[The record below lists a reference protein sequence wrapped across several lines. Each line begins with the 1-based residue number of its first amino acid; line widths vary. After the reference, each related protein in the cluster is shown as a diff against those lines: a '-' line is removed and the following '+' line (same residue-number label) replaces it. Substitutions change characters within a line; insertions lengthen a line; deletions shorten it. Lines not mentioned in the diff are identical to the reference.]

1 MNVRVSR
8 RAEAGAFAAIG
19 VLLGMTILGPPRL
32 SAQEPATFTLTGRIV
47 DAVNETPVI
56 AAVIK
61 VPDLRRFVFTDVSGR
76 FAFTDFPEGTWDIV
90 VEQLG
95 YHTLDGSVTVAEG
108 NGLFLRLN
116 PDPIELEG
124 LRVRTR
130 SEQLLERRRQRT
142 PFRVVRIPTE
152 TIANAINPDPTAI
165 FRFNAAAPITGCSGE
180 ADEWMTPGCVVVK
193 GEPTPISI
201 FLDEG
206 PLLGGMVEFAAL
218 SHLEIHSMEWIP
230 RMAMLRV
237 YTRGFIERLD
247 NTRISLVPL
256 VW

>member
-1 MNVRVSR
+1 MSLLGR
-8 RAEAGAFAAIG
+8 RQRRPGAFATAAILFALT
-19 VLLGMTILGPPRL
+19 VPGPTRL
-32 SAQEPATFTLTGRIV
+32 SAQDAATFTLTGQIV

-56 AAVIK
+56 AAVVK
-61 VPDLRRFVFTDVSGR
+61 VPDLRRFVFTDVNGR

-95 YHTLDGSVTVAEG
+95 YHTLDGSVTVVEG

-130 SEQLLERRRQRT
+130 SEQLLERRRQRV
-142 PFRVVRIPTE
+142 PYRVVRIPTE
-152 TIANAINPDPTAI
+152 AIASAINPDPTAI

-193 GEPTPISI
+193 GTPTPIHI

-218 SHLEIHSMEWIP
+218 SNLEIHSMEWIP

-237 YTRGFIERLD
+237 YTRRFIERLD
-247 NTRISLVPL
+247 HTRISLMPL

>member
-1 MNVRVSR
+1 
-8 RAEAGAFAAIG
+8 
-19 VLLGMTILGPPRL
+19 
-32 SAQEPATFTLTGRIV
+32 
-47 DAVNETPVI
+47 VN
-56 AAVIK
+56 
-61 VPDLRRFVFTDVSGR
+61 GR

-108 NGLFLRLN
+108 NGLFLRLD

-130 SEQLLERRRQRT
+130 SEQLLERRRRRV
-142 PFRVVRIPTE
+142 PYRVVRIPTE

-193 GEPTPISI
+193 GTPTPISI

-218 SHLEIHSMEWIP
+218 SNLEIHSMEWIP

-237 YTRGFIERLD
+237 YTRRFIERLD